1 MYFGAIEVGM
11 WAKYFDGPVGGVRPP
26 SIFLIFGTFLHHIKA
41 IMGLLPFIMLPIG
54 KWRLDILLKATN
66 FSGGYFRFPSISILF
81 EFFKKCP
88 KNTPKTTKNNK
99 NTKENGTK
107 NYHNGNSSGEV

>member
-1 MYFGAIEVGM
+1 MYFGAIELGM
-11 WAKYFDGPVGGVRPP
+11 WAKYFDGPVGGLRPP
-26 SIFLIFGTFLHHIKA
+26 SIFLIFGPFLHHIKA

-54 KWRLDILLKATN
+54 KWRLDVLLKATN
-66 FSGGYFRFPSISILF
+66 FTGGYFRFPSISILF

-88 KNTPKTTKNNK
+88 KNNKKQK
-99 NTKENGTK
+99 NTKINGTK